1 MPLAF
6 RFAARSDV
14 GRIRS
19 KNDDSAY
26 AGRHLAVVADGM
38 GGHVGGDVASASAV
52 IDLTHLDH
60 GGYRGQAVTEL
71 ADEIQNANQN
81 LAVLVREQPRL
92 AGMGTT
98 VTSLLIDDERIAL
111 CHIGDSRAYRLRGDE
126 FAQITTDH
134 TFVQRLIEEG
144 RLRPEEAE
152 THPHR
157 NVLMRVLGDV
167 DASPELEAEV
177 YDTAVGERWLLCSDG
192 LNAVVKPATIRQ
204 LLASD
209 AELDQIAQTLVRTT
223 LARGAPDNVTVV
235 VLEVVDTAD
244 LTPAEQAGTGALPDP
259 AEALTSDQLSERQQA
274 VAAEADRA
282 PAGAPAAPWATG
294 TSGTSTASIPAGED
308 HGDSSAAA
316 LREGLEEVPHVLVG
330 AAANA
335 TQTGRIPTVSNSAAA
350 RRATLLRTSAA
361 DSLTDLAEIDTAL
374 AGGRGHRR
382 GRIIGAV
389 VAGVLALGLAV
400 AAALALSWTRD
411 QYYVG
416 VDGDRVAIYSGVSET
431 LGPVR
436 LSSIDETTDLPVEDL
451 PGYARS
457 RVESTIP
464 ADDLGHAQSI
474 VLGLRSDA
482 DRYSREQDED
492 PSSTEAPED
501 AAREEASPSSEGSG
515 TVSFPQTEDG
525 PAGGPEQ
532 GPPETGAGPDEGGEQ

>member
-38 GGHVGGDVASASAV
+38 GGHVGGDIASASAV
-52 IDLTHLDH
+52 LDLTHLDRS
-60 GGYRGQAVTEL
+60 GFGGQAVTEL

-81 LAVLVREQPRL
+81 LAELVRQHPRL

-98 VTSLLIDDERIAL
+98 VTSLLIDGDQIAL
-111 CHIGDSRAYRLRGDE
+111 CHIGDSRAYRLRGEE

-167 DASPELEAEV
+167 DASPELEADV
-177 YDTAVGERWLLCSDG
+177 FDTAVGDRWLLCSDG
-192 LNAVVKPATIRQ
+192 LNAVVKPAMIEQ
-204 LLASD
+204 LLRSD
-209 AELDQIAQTLVRTT
+209 AELDEIAQMLVRTT
-223 LARGAPDNVTVV
+223 LDRGAPDNVTVA
-235 VLEVVDTAD
+235 VLEVVDAVD
-244 LTPAEQAGTGALPDP
+244 LPARHLDGAGAFPDP
-259 AEALTSDQLSERQQA
+259 EETLTSDQITEREQA
-274 VAAEADRA
+274 ASSPAAAV
-282 PAGAPAAPWATG
+282 AAPWADD
-294 TSGTSTASIPAGED
+294 ASPSSPPAED
-308 HGDSSAAA
+308 EADSSAAE
-316 LREGLEEVPHVLVG
+316 LRRGLEETPHVLVG

-335 TQTGRIPTVSNSAAA
+335 TQTGRIPTVSDSAAA
-350 RRATLLRTSAA
+350 RRATLLRTRAA
-361 DSLTDLAEIDTAL
+361 DQLADMDAVDLVL
-374 AGGRGHRR
+374 QRGRGKRR
-382 GRIIGAV
+382 SRLIGSLIAV
-389 VAGVLALGLAV
+389 IVVLALGI
-400 AAALALSWTRD
+400 AAALAYSWTRD
-411 QYYVG
+411 QHYIG
-416 VDGDRVAIYSGVSET
+416 VDDGQVAIYSGIPQS
-431 LGPVR
+431 LGPLE
-436 LSSIDETTDLPVEDL
+436 LSRVEQRTDLDVDLL

-482 DRYSREQDED
+482 SRYSRERDDAQAEPTKAPSASATPSPTPHDTGTVAFPEAED
-492 PSSTEAPED
+492 T
-501 AAREEASPSSEGSG
+501 ASPSP
-515 TVSFPQTEDG
+515 TD
-525 PAGGPEQ
+525 
-532 GPPETGAGPDEGGEQ
+532 GGEG